1 MPFAAEMQMNQQE
14 FRALQKP
21 LKELYTADPNAA
33 VTTLQATGVVQFD
46 SLTCHLQP
54 TRTPTEQKE
63 QTVAGL
69 HPMAGGSDGTVCSVE
84 ILLQALASC
93 AGVTLA
99 AVSCAMGLKIE
110 SAVVTASGTM
120 DFRGTLAVN
129 REVPTG
135 LTKVDLRFAIQS
147 ELPWQQVE
155 KLIELTERYCVVLQT
170 LKNSVPVHSYA
181 ASSAAGV
188 NTFDQN
194 QKTIAD
200 H

>member
-1 MPFAAEMQMNQQE
+1 MNQQE

-21 LKELYTADPNAA
+21 LKELYIADPNAA

-54 TRTPTEQKE
+54 TRTPTEQ
-63 QTVAGL
+63 TVAGL
-69 HPMAGGSDGTVCSVE
+69 HPMAGGSDRTICSVE

-120 DFRGTLAVN
+120 DFRGTLAVS

-135 LTKVDLRFAIQS
+135 LTKVDLRFSVQS

-155 KLIELTERYCVVLQT
+155 KLVELTERYCVVLQT
-170 LKNSVPVHSYA
+170 LKNSVPVHSFA

-188 NTFDQN
+188 STFDQK

-200 H
+200 V